1 MEDKV
6 RYIIE
11 DLLPLYHEGL
21 LSEET
26 SRWIE
31 EQAEKH
37 EEYRKLVE
45 MSNTPLPKKEIVPP
59 VDQEKMFKKINRKLS
74 FYQIIFVAI
83 SFFIAMKTS
92 LLNDSFGFIL
102 WYPVLGLLI
111 YLFYRDIKSVLL
123 LSFVPILLWSFM
135 DNLEYFIKEEG
146 VEHLSVAVVGAFFY
160 SVMHCIFSIIG
171 SFIGWL
177 SIKFKK
183 KKLYGVLIVVLS
195 LLILYFYNAYNG
207 NPISQKLAEK
217 ALEQYLAEQYPKK
230 NLRIEEGLYDFKFGE
245 YSFNVID
252 LEDEKRKE
260 PYIMTV
266 RGFFIP
272 EVSFDDIRSAHLDE
286 PLMKRLNKQAAKDLK
301 TVLAEKVNKLKSVE
315 VNMEIVKGQLK
326 DDVKWSKRLKTD
338 KPMGIDIVLDA
349 TKRDEKDIYDAAKT
363 IQRLLHDEGYDYEY
377 VMINANIFEGEDIE
391 DKHTGYVKYHLGFDR
406 ETDLQVDDVER
417 IE

>member
-1 MEDKV
+1 
-6 RYIIE
+6 
-11 DLLPLYHEGL
+11 
-21 LSEET
+21 
-26 SRWIE
+26 
-31 EQAEKH
+31 
-37 EEYRKLVE
+37 
-45 MSNTPLPKKEIVPP
+45 
-59 VDQEKMFKKINRKLS
+59 
-74 FYQIIFVAI
+74 
-83 SFFIAMKTS
+83 
-92 LLNDSFGFIL
+92 
-102 WYPVLGLLI
+102 
-111 YLFYRDIKSVLL
+111 
-123 LSFVPILLWSFM
+123 
-135 DNLEYFIKEEG
+135 
-146 VEHLSVAVVGAFFY
+146 
-160 SVMHCIFSIIG
+160 MHCIFSIIG